1 VKIPAELRPE
11 NVVAICDSREQLPL
25 TLEPLQVETVTL
37 TTGDYSVCGLEHMV
51 GVERKSLSDL
61 LGCVGQQRE
70 QFARD
75 LDRLRAFPHRFL
87 AIEATCNEIQVGQ
100 RRSKAT
106 PQSVPGSLLTWSLE
120 GLPIWF
126 ARDHHEAGR
135 IASRFLFLAA
145 RRYWS
150 SLRGFVEA
158 ALAEKEAA

>member
-11 NVVAICDSREQLPL
+11 DVVAICNSREQIPL

-37 TTGDYSVCGLEHMV
+37 TTGDYSVRGLEHV
-51 GVERKSLSDL
+51 VSVERKSLSDL

-70 QFARD
+70 RFTRD
-75 LDRLRAFPHRFL
+75 LDRLRAFPHRAL
-87 AIEATCNEIQVGQ
+87 VIKATWNEIQAGQ
-100 RRSKAT
+100 WRSKVT
-106 PQSVPGSLLTWSLE
+106 PQSVTGSLLTWSLE

-126 ARDHHEAGR
+126 ARDHREAGR
-135 IASRFLFLAA
+135 IASRFLLLAA
-145 RRYWS
+145 RRYWR